1 MGRFFIPIYVVTVFL
16 PLFSCGS
23 GDSPSPVASK
33 EPEKLPFLE
42 LGSFPYEE
50 RMVLPPEVMRWKDRE
65 VVVTGFMNP
74 MNQTRNIG
82 QFLLVKDRASCCF
95 GKLPQMN
102 HFIDV
107 TLREGEVVHYTKEPV
122 TIKGTL
128 QIGEVWEED
137 WLLAVY
143 RMEDGVVVR

>member
-1 MGRFFIPIYVVTVFL
+1 MGRFCIPMYVVIGFF
-16 PLFSCGS
+16 PFFSCSG
-23 GDSPSPVASK
+23 GDSSSPVAPK

-50 RMVLPPEVMRWKDRE
+50 RMVLPDEVMRWKDRE

-74 MNQTRNIG
+74 MNQTRDIG

-102 HFIDV
+102 HFIDM
-107 TLREGEVVHYTKEPV
+107 TLREGEVIHYTKEPV
-122 TIKGTL
+122 PIKGTL

-137 WLLAVY
+137 WLVAVY
-143 RMEDGVVVR
+143 RMEDGEVVR